1 MRLTPFALER
11 YFACHEFTVRH
22 LLCSSDCESMS
33 IQDLLSLEPGASE
46 RFLGHRLGYTESS
59 GSPSLR
65 QEICSL
71 YDGIGPEQILV
82 HAGAEEAIFLF
93 MHAAL
98 EKGDHLIVQQ
108 PCYQS
113 LFEVARGI
121 GCAVTAWQAREENG
135 WSPDLGELK
144 SLIRPDTKV
153 IIFNTPHN
161 PTGFHMGVGQLREL
175 VVLADGHGITLFSDE
190 VYRGLEQNESDR
202 LPAACE
208 LSARAVSLG
217 VMSKTYG
224 LAGLRI
230 GWIGTRN
237 DGVRARMAS
246 LKDYTTIC
254 SSAPS
259 EFLAEVALR
268 HGEKIAARS
277 RALIRSNLDLLD
289 AFFARHPDSF
299 SWRRPQAGPIAFP
312 RLLRGDVESFC
323 DQLARAKSVLLLPG
337 TVYADQGNH
346 FRIGFGRKDFPQGLQ
361 CLEEFMQGASRY
373 SADSGFSPTREQ
385 APPQPL

>member
-1 MRLTPFALER
+1 MRLPPFALER
-11 YFACHEFTVRH
+11 YFARYEFAVRH

-33 IQDLLSLEPGASE
+33 IQDLLSLEPGAGE
-46 RFLGHRLGYTESS
+46 RFLGLRLGYTESS

-65 QEICSL
+65 QEICRL

-98 EKGDHLIVQQ
+98 EKGDHMIVQR

-121 GCAVTAWQAREENG
+121 GCPVTAWQAREENG
-135 WSPDLGELK
+135 WCPDLGELK

-153 IIFNTPHN
+153 IIINTPHN
-161 PTGFHMGVGQLREL
+161 PTGFHMGIGQLREL
-175 VVLADGHGITLFSDE
+175 VSLADANGITVFSDE
-190 VYRGLEQNESDR
+190 VYRGLEQKESDR
-202 LPAACE
+202 LPAACT

-237 DGVRARMAS
+237 ERVRTRMAS

-268 HGEKIAARS
+268 HGETIAAGN
-277 RALIRSNLDLLD
+277 RALISSNLALLD

-299 SWRRPQAGPIAFP
+299 QWRRPQAGPIAFP
-312 RLLRGDVESFC
+312 RLILGDVNSFC
-323 DQLARAKSVLLLPG
+323 DRLAGAKSVLLLPG
-337 TVYADQGNH
+337 TLYADQGNH
-346 FRIGFGRKDFPQGLQ
+346 FRIGFGRKSLPQGLQ
-361 CLEEFMQGASRY
+361 RLEEFIDGASR
-373 SADSGFSPTREQ
+373 
-385 APPQPL
+385 